1 MDEKE
6 KNDLL
11 RKELKELEKS
21 ISDMNDRKQEIEYE
35 LDKKSEI
42 LEEIEDLDQ
51 KIADLTY
58 DFNYELENLKGERRD
73 LLFALKRF

>member
-1 MDEKE
+1 MDEKT
-6 KNDLL
+6 DLL

-21 ISDMNDRKQEIEYE
+21 ISDMNDRKQEIESE
-35 LDKKSEI
+35 LDRKDEI